1 MGSGRQ
7 AAQGKKGYKDQRLP
21 KTGKPSRRTSIEPGA
36 RCNRPCCLVLSWIA
50 TCCCAV
56 RVHSKTIPLTA
67 VQHRTACR
75 SLELHPEPVLCE
87 RLSGVVCRPAC
98 ANWCCCLRAACAG
111 KGAKVQTEQAAKSEK
126 DAWEQTK
133 PEEGADSKTRRCVG
147 GWRMDLPVTQWRSVS
162 CLCRVDLLALCACAA
177 ARVSCMVGVLLCLAG
192 MASIAAYRPSTA
204 QHGIWPTASACQRW
218 RACT

>member
-1 MGSGRQ
+1 MAEADAAAPAPEETGRTVGSGRQ

-36 RCNRPCCLVLSWIA
+36 RCNRPWCLVLSWIA

-87 RLSGVVCRPAC
+87 RLSDV
-98 ANWCCCLRAACAG
+98 
-111 KGAKVQTEQAAKSEK
+111 
-126 DAWEQTK
+126 
-133 PEEGADSKTRRCVG
+133 
-147 GWRMDLPVTQWRSVS
+147 
-162 CLCRVDLLALCACAA
+162 LCADLHVLTGAVACVPHVQ
-177 ARVSCMVGVLLCLAG
+177 ARAQRCRQSRQQSLRRMPG
-192 MASIAAYRPSTA
+192 SRPSQRREQIARLTGA
-204 QHGIWPTASACQRW
+204 WGAGAWTCQ
-218 RACT
+218 